1 MPAFNSRLKPKKIG
15 HVPLYSALGAVGM
28 LITGVTAMILPFPI
42 KAVVI
47 LLFLSCLFVTVFC
60 FRIGD
65 ELPFLAVKWASRRE
79 KNRVT
84 SETWTDQ

>member
-15 HVPLYSALGAVGM
+15 HVPLYSAMGAVGM

-47 LLFLSCLFVTVFC
+47 LLFTGCLFLTVFC
-60 FRIGD
+60 YIVGD
-65 ELPFLAVKWASRRE
+65 ELPFLAVKWASRGER
-79 KNRVT
+79 NRIT
-84 SETWTDQ
+84 SETWTEC